1 MDFLDPKKRRAHKI
15 RLLLGYGLIGIAIA
29 AATTILLYQAYGFG
43 LDKNGQVIQK
53 GLVYVSSQPGGAGIY
68 VNGKLADNTNTRL
81 NLQAGQYN
89 VALKRDGYRDWQ
101 HDITVEGGTVIHYD
115 YPFLFPVNLKT
126 AAKQTFEAAPLLTT
140 ESPDRRWL
148 LIGQKSAN
156 DASLQITQYD
166 LKNPTQAATNFSLPL
181 SISSINPKQD
191 SWEVTDW
198 SNDNQHVLLKHSFD
212 GGYEYVL
219 LNRDTPADSI
229 NLTKTLTGPAPQIQ
243 LQNKKYDSYVIYD
256 PATQVLSTA
265 SLKAPTPQTWVAGV
279 LAFQTYDTDTVLYA
293 TTTGIEDGKASI
305 RLRQGDQTY
314 SIRTVLSGSQ
324 YVLNLT
330 KYSNQW
336 IVAVGASIE
345 DKVYVYVNP
354 INSLQATPRQVLVP
368 ITILRVAGTNTLT
381 FSANARFIMAEN
393 GSNFAVYDAEN
404 DKTYTY
410 ALSAGLDAPQTKVSW
425 MDGHRLTY
433 VSGGKLVVVDFDNTN
448 AQSLMPANANYLPLF
463 DTAYKYAYTLA
474 NDSNGKL
481 VLTSTPLLIDKDL

>member
-89 VALKRDGYRDWQ
+89 VVLKRDGYRDWQ
-101 HDITVEGGTVIHYD
+101 HAITVDGGMVIHYD
-115 YPFLFPVNLKT
+115 YPFLFPVTLKT
-126 AAKQTFEAAPLLTT
+126 ITKQTFNTAPLLIT

-148 LIGQKSAN
+148 LVGQKSAS

-166 LKNPTQAATNFSLPL
+166 LKNPTQAATSFNLPL
-181 SISSINPKQD
+181 TVSSINPKQD
-191 SWEVTDW
+191 SWEVADW
-198 SNDNQHVLLKHSFD
+198 ANDNQHVLLKHIYN
-212 GGYEYVL
+212 GGSEYVL
-219 LNRDTPADSI
+219 LNRDTAASSI
-229 NLTKTLTGPAPQIQ
+229 NLTKTLTGSAPQIQ

-256 PATQVLSTA
+256 PTTLVLSTA
-265 SLKAPTPQTWVAGV
+265 SLKAPTPQAWVEGV

-293 TTTGIEDGKASI
+293 TTTGVEAGKASI
-305 RLRQGDQTY
+305 RLLQGGQTY

-324 YVLNLT
+324 YLLNLT
-330 KYSNQW
+330 KYSNNW
-336 IVAVGASIE
+336 IVAAGASIE

-354 INSLQATPRQVLVP
+354 VNALQAAPQQELVP
-368 ITILRVAGTNTLT
+368 ITVLRVAGANALT
-381 FSANARFIMAEN
+381 FSSSAQFVMAEN
-393 GSNFAVYDAEN
+393 GTKFAVYDAEN

-410 ALSAGLDAPQTKVSW
+410 TATSSLDAQQTKASW
-425 MDGHRLTY
+425 MDGSRLTY
-433 VSGGKLVVVDFDNTN
+433 VSGGKQVVVDFDNTN
-448 AQSLMPANANYLPLF
+448 LQSLMPANASYTPLF
-463 DTAYKYAYTLA
+463 DTAYKYAYA
-474 NDSNGKL
+474 MASDSSGKL
-481 VLTSTPLLIDKDL
+481 TLTSTQLVTDKDL